1 MEQIEISNAAN
12 EVLSI
17 CEYINPKFV
26 AKIPTDFM
34 IKLKE
39 LATNSNNCIKIDI
52 NKKLSEQEISETGK
66 DLITL
71 IYYSYLATEEEKQQL
86 QESWNKND
94 SIYAEYN
101 KQKYDPNNIFKKQE
115 NVKNDNKEIIEYKK
129 NFITRILEKLRNKF
143 KS

>member
-94 SIYAEYN
+94 SIYAEYI
-101 KQKYDPNNIFKKQE
+101 KQKYDQNNIFKKQE

>member
-94 SIYAEYN
+94 SIYAEYI

-143 KS
+143 KF

>member
-94 SIYAEYN
+94 SIYAEYI

-115 NVKNDNKEIIEYKK
+115 NVKMIIKK
-129 NFITRILEKLRNKF
+129 
-143 KS
+143 

>member
-94 SIYAEYN
+94 SIYAEYI
-101 KQKYDPNNIFKKQE
+101 KQKYDPNNIFKKHE

-143 KS
+143 KF

>member
-94 SIYAEYN
+94 SNYAEYI

-143 KS
+143 KF

>member
-94 SIYAEYN
+94 SIYAEYI

-129 NFITRILEKLRNKF
+129 NFINRILEKLRNKF

>member
-71 IYYSYLATEEEKQQL
+71 IYYSYLAKKKKKQQL

-94 SIYAEYN
+94 SIYAEYI

>member
-52 NKKLSEQEISETGK
+52 NKKLSKQEISETGK

-94 SIYAEYN
+94 SIYAEYI

>member
-94 SIYAEYN
+94 SIYAEYI
-101 KQKYDPNNIFKKQE
+101 KQKYDPNNIFKIQE

>member
-94 SIYAEYN
+94 SIYAEYI
-101 KQKYDPNNIFKKQE
+101 KQKYDPNNIFKQQE

>member
-1 MEQIEISNAAN
+1 
-12 EVLSI
+12 
-17 CEYINPKFV
+17 
-26 AKIPTDFM
+26 M

-94 SIYAEYN
+94 SIYAEYI

-143 KS
+143 KF

>member
-34 IKLKE
+34 LKLKE

-94 SIYAEYN
+94 SIYAEYI

-143 KS
+143 KF

>member
-86 QESWNKND
+86 QESCNKND
-94 SIYAEYN
+94 SIYAEYI

-143 KS
+143 KF

>member
-94 SIYAEYN
+94 SIYAEYI

>member
-66 DLITL
+66 DLIT
-71 IYYSYLATEEEKQQL
+71 YSYLATEEEKQQL

-94 SIYAEYN
+94 SIYAEYI

>member
-94 SIYAEYN
+94 SIYAEYI
-101 KQKYDPNNIFKKQE
+101 KQKYDPNNIFKKQG

>member
-94 SIYAEYN
+94 SIYVEYI

>member
-66 DLITL
+66 ALITL

-94 SIYAEYN
+94 SIYAEYI

-143 KS
+143 KF

>member
-94 SIYAEYN
+94 SNYAEYI

-143 KS
+143 NF

>member
-71 IYYSYLATEEEKQQL
+71 IYYSYLSTEEEKQQL

-94 SIYAEYN
+94 SIYAEYI